1 MSPPSPYRGRAPQVE
16 DEEGTC
22 SVFLIITPLV
32 LLLNFNRPRSQPS
45 YHSLL
50 LAPKFSLNKPTV
62 LVSFICSLLQ
72 CGSVVL
78 VQLLA
83 PSSASHSGLNHRS
96 VARVREEATGPIV
109 LRTASIAR
117 AVGKKQIRRR
127 SVGTHNNV
135 RPARPAII
143 WKAPRALSKAGW
155 KCSAALPPFE
165 AIEHVSTSNLVTPI
179 QNSA

>member
-109 LRTASIAR
+109 LRTAAIAR
-117 AVGKKQIRRR
+117 RRGEETDSSKKCRDTQQRTPGPSRDYLEGP
-127 SVGTHNNV
+127 SG
-135 RPARPAII
+135 
-143 WKAPRALSKAGW
+143 
-155 KCSAALPPFE
+155 PFE
-165 AIEHVSTSNLVTPI
+165 GRVEVLGRPPSV
-179 QNSA
+179 

>member
-1 MSPPSPYRGRAPQVE
+1 M
-16 DEEGTC
+16 
-22 SVFLIITPLV
+22 FLIITPLV

-45 YHSLL
+45 YHSLF

-62 LVSFICSLLQ
+62 LVSFILIQGSLLQ
-72 CGSVVL
+72 CGSIVL

-96 VARVREEATGPIV
+96 AARVREEATGPIV
-109 LRTASIAR
+109 LRTAAIAR

-165 AIEHVSTSNLVTPI
+165 AIEHVSTYNLVTPI